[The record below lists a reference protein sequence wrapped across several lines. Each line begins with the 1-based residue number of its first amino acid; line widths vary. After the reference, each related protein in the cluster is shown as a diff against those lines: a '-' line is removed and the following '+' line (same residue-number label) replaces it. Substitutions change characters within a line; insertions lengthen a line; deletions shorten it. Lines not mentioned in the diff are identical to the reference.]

1 MSVPRVAVSR
11 PVTMFMV
18 SIVIVLLGAI
28 SLFQLPV
35 DLLPEIEYPAL
46 TINVTYEGVGPLE
59 IEELVT
65 RPIEQAVSA
74 VSGLDQLTS
83 TSSEGQSTVQL
94 GFTWSTDLSEA
105 VEDVRSRLD
114 LVRNGLPEDASAPTI
129 FKFSGDALP
138 ILFLGVDGD
147 FDPVTLREIAENDVA
162 PRLERVPGIALVNVI
177 GGQRREIRLELSRAK
192 IAAFAGPLWKG
203 RLSIWARCRWPT
215 RC

>member
-18 SIVIVLLGAI
+18 SIVIVLLGTI

-59 IEELVT
+59 VEELVT

-83 TSSEGQSTVQL
+83 TSSEGQSTVRE
-94 GFTWSTDLSEA
+94 TWMH
-105 VEDVRSRLD
+105 
-114 LVRNGLPEDASAPTI
+114 
-129 FKFSGDALP
+129 ALP
-138 ILFLGVDGD
+138 
-147 FDPVTLREIAENDVA
+147 
-162 PRLERVPGIALVNVI
+162 
-177 GGQRREIRLELSRAK
+177 
-192 IAAFAGPLWKG
+192 
-203 RLSIWARCRWPT
+203 
-215 RC
+215 